1 MSSSLY
7 TLIINQHLSR
17 RVERR
22 GFYHRNI
29 IIILILLIYVLVFKI
44 YGIIIILM
52 REERERG
59 YE

>member
-22 GFYHRNI
+22 GFYHRN
-29 IIILILLIYVLVFKI
+29 IILILLIYVLVFKI